1 MLLNIIIET
10 FFNQFIFIY
19 LFYNLV
25 LIFYTIKEFVVN
37 NFFHCG
43 AFKMSLNRHFYA
55 YWIDILK
62 LEKKSVLEDRGK
74 YWVP

>member
-1 MLLNIIIET
+1 
-10 FFNQFIFIY
+10 
-19 LFYNLV
+19 
-25 LIFYTIKEFVVN
+25 
-37 NFFHCG
+37 
-43 AFKMSLNRHFYA
+43 MSLNRHFHA